1 VHLLQIQQNSFNLPS
16 ENLEMLIYQHLGRV
30 LQKKKILT
38 AEPATTKSY
47 VQKGLLEYL
56 YINHC
61 GIS

>member
-1 VHLLQIQQNSFNLPS
+1 VHLLQIQQNSFNLLS
-16 ENLEMLIYQHLGRV
+16 ENLEMLIYQHLKRV
-30 LQKKKILT
+30 LPKKIFT
-38 AEPATTKSY
+38 PETGKTQRP